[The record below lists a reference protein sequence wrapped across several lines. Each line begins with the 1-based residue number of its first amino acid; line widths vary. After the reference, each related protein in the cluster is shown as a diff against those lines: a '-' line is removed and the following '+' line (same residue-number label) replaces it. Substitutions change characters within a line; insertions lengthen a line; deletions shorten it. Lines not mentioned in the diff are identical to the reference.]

1 MYKLVNKFG
10 NDIVIAENE
19 RKRDRLLDMGY
30 KEIKEEKPKTPK
42 TEGKKNGK
50 ENKAKS

>member
-30 KEIKEEKPKTPK
+30 REIKAKEPEQKA
-42 TEGKKNGK
+42 EGKKNGK

>member
-1 MYKLVNKFG
+1 MYKLVNEFG

-19 RKRDRLLDMGY
+19 RKKDRLLDLGY
-30 KEIKEEKPKTPK
+30 KEIKVKEPKQK
-42 TEGKKNGK
+42 KEGENNGK